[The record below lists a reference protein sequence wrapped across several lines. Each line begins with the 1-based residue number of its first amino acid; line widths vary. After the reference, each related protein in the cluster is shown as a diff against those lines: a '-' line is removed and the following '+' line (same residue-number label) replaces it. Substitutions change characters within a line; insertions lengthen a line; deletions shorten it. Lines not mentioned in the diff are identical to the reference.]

1 MAGII
6 LLLDFLK
13 KNPSL
18 ATQSLHS
25 YSLFSA
31 TVAASAAAASVAAG
45 KPFASRAIFGDCGFP
60 TAYCDAGSS
69 ATWNDEDIPNV
80 QSASENIISNS
91 FKDRTKE
98 YPLELK
104 PLFSAFGFKSFAM
117 TSLRSFLLFYL
128 PLLEPRPPVEENDDL
143 LHQPPEERPV
153 DLVAPFQNSVKQI
166 IRETAVVTTR
176 RVLERFAVQ
185 HVSQRMAWKLL
196 KDVPR
201 SAKRKFDRGM
211 PTLLFFY
218 SVSRTTFRG
227 HMLGVAA
234 SWIIQVIIEIYR
246 CFFRKHNNDDEDI
259 NINEKI
265 RLFRRKLFGT
275 TVKCSASEI
284 EESTGFCALV
294 ADEIDV
300 RLRPMDPSLN
310 QPSPEVEEAEWDTDG
325 FVIPSLTIGD
335 SNLANTNVPGVT
347 DSKPPATTTI
357 EAEKIYLGPHGAP
370 PSQAKQQEVKASGR
384 KLSFKHKLKEADRR
398 FSGTGRE
405 NKVETLQQLV
415 GGKVSS
421 ATMPR
426 SSPRDWLDPH
436 CHESQYEKYP

>member
-69 ATWNDEDIPNV
+69 ATWNEEDIPNV
-80 QSASENIISNS
+80 QSASENILPSS
-91 FKDRTKE
+91 FKYRTKE

-128 PLLEPRPPVEENDDL
+128 PLLEPHPPVEENDDL
-143 LHQPPEERPV
+143 LHQPPEERPL
-153 DLVAPFQNSVKQI
+153 DLVTPFRNSAKQI

-176 RVLERFAVQ
+176 RVLERFAVH

-234 SWIIQVIIEIYR
+234 SWIVQVIIEIYR
-246 CFFRKHNNDDEDI
+246 CFFRKHSNDDEDI

-275 TVKCSASEI
+275 TVKCSASLVFASI
-284 EESTGFCALV
+284 GAGIGALLHPSTGQWVGCALGDFAGPIV
-294 ADEIDV
+294 AIV
-300 RLRPMDPSLN
+300 C
-310 QPSPEVEEAEWDTDG
+310 
-325 FVIPSLTIGD
+325 F
-335 SNLANTNVPGVT
+335 
-347 DSKPPATTTI
+347 
-357 EAEKIYLGPHGAP
+357 EKLH
-370 PSQAKQQEVKASGR
+370 
-384 KLSFKHKLKEADRR
+384 
-398 FSGTGRE
+398 
-405 NKVETLQQLV
+405 LQI
-415 GGKVSS
+415 
-421 ATMPR
+421 
-426 SSPRDWLDPH
+426 
-436 CHESQYEKYP
+436 